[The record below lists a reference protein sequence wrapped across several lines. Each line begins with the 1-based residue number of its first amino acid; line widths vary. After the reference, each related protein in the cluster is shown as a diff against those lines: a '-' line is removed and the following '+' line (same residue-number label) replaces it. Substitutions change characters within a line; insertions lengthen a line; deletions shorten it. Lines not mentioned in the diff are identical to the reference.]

1 MSEKAMV
8 EAVQRAIDDLGLD
21 DEILAVG
28 QFSPRGHSG
37 AMFTGGMLG
46 SEAGGHLGELGDAV
60 GLVAGA
66 SAGAHAAD
74 AASGLPEMMLVGVS
88 ASTVYGFEGR
98 SRRKEPSHLLFRVE
112 RAGLDVEVHGRI
124 NVRVL
129 ELVHQDTGSRIE
141 LEGNRIPLTHS
152 KDVIE
157 LLR

>member
-1 MSEKAMV
+1 
-8 EAVQRAIDDLGLD
+8 
-21 DEILAVG
+21 
-28 QFSPRGHSG
+28 
-37 AMFTGGMLG
+37 MFTGGMLG

-98 SRRKEPSHLLFRVE
+98 SRRRSLHLLFRVE

-129 ELVHQDTGSRIE
+129 ELVHQDTGSRSSWRGTAS
-141 LEGNRIPLTHS
+141 L
-152 KDVIE
+152 
-157 LLR
+157 